1 MEFEES
7 RCLHVRLS
15 GGIGLGGC
23 KAEIDVHATCKTK
36 FCAGRQVL
44 SRLVQS
50 KTL

>member
-23 KAEIDVHATCKTK
+23 EAEIEVHATCKTES
-36 FCAGRQVL
+36 FAGR
-44 SRLVQS
+44 
-50 KTL
+50 